1 MLLLHTSDWHLGMQR
16 TQTATY
22 QKDHDFFLAQL
33 CALLDERHVDA
44 VLLSGDVYDT
54 GVSRADAVR
63 QFSGAVKAICADRGL
78 PMIVI
83 AGNHDSGDRLAFAG
97 ELLRREGLHI
107 RGRLSDGLEP
117 VVLDSGRVAVW
128 PIPYFMREEVRRGDG
143 TPCGSSEEAFSILT
157 ADMAARLD
165 PSACN
170 ICMAHT
176 YVTGAPLGESDR
188 AARVGHADAVSHE
201 VFSAFDYTALGHIH
215 RPYAPAEGVRYSGS
229 PLKFA
234 FDEESQRKGVVLY
247 DTAARKAEFV
257 PLPLL
262 HERRTVSASWEELT
276 SPALRE
282 SLQGAYL
289 NLTVTDRVASR
300 ALTEDLRVLYPDLMI
315 CNGQAA
321 EESAG
326 EGLTREE
333 LRGLSDEGLMKRF
346 LAERCGL
353 TPTERQTRMFLQAL
367 ETVRN
372 GGDPA

>member
-63 QFSGAVKAICADRGL
+63 QFSCAVKAICADRGL

-157 ADMAARLD
+157 AGMAARLD

>member
-157 ADMAARLD
+157 AVMAARLD

>member
-321 EESAG
+321 EESTG

-346 LAERCGL
+346 LAERCSL

-367 ETVRN
+367 EAVRN